1 MGRAAITRGAC
12 RTTYAARV
20 ESGRYLILFYD
31 YVADIAERRG
41 AHRPAHLDHV
51 GAYKRDGRVA
61 VGGALGDPV
70 TGAAIVFRTESE
82 DEIRT
87 FVEDDPYSIAG
98 LVTSW
103 RVVPWT
109 VVA

>member
-1 MGRAAITRGAC
+1 MPDR
-12 RTTYAARV
+12 YAPGV

-41 AHRPAHLDHV
+41 AYRPDHLAHLEE
-51 GAYKRDGRVA
+51 YKQDDRVTA
-61 VGGALGDPV
+61 GGALGDPP

-82 DEIRT
+82 AEVAA
-87 FVEDDPYSIAG
+87 FVEADPYFAAG
-98 LVTSW
+98 LITSW

-109 VVA
+109 VVT